1 MEYKNIYFSIKGSGE
16 YVDSY
21 LAEST
26 TNSVPGFA
34 TSAKS
39 RPLIIA
45 KLEEF
50 IRNKLIK
57 IRSKRTINE
66 MRTFVWNNGR
76 PEAMRTS
83 NDDLIMALAIACWVR
98 DTAIIANRRSDD
110 YKRALIGGM
119 FLANTR
125 IDIKVPGQQ
134 GYDHKSDLQ
143 EKKNEAKK
151 NYEEFSWVYKG

>member
-1 MEYKNIYFSIKGSGE
+1 M
-16 YVDSY
+16 
-21 LAEST
+21 
-26 TNSVPGFA
+26 
-34 TSAKS
+34 
-39 RPLIIA
+39 
-45 KLEEF
+45 
-50 IRNKLIK
+50 
-57 IRSKRTINE
+57 
-66 MRTFVWNNGR
+66 WNNGR

-83 NDDLIMALAIACWVR
+83 NDDLIMALAIGCWVR
-98 DTAIIANRRSDD
+98 DTAIIANRRNDD

-134 GYDHKSDLQ
+134 GYDHRSDLQ